1 MIENVLETQVVII
14 GAGPS
19 GTVCGYLL
27 KKAGID
33 CVVVD
38 HATFPRDKICG
49 GGLTVK
55 AYRLLAELMPD
66 LHYEYKSI
74 RKVRLSI
81 DHETVCEFE
90 PTEELRIVRRKVFDH
105 TLLKQYLQI
114 GGTFEH
120 EAFAKFE
127 TQSDGRLLV
136 TMKSGR
142 QILCRYLVG
151 ADGANSQVRKQAI
164 GDYKGRTL
172 WLEQYSEKSSDIL
185 EVELSAKYDQGYYY
199 VFPNPDYDVIG
210 IGDKDMSMERFRKV
224 LNERGIQ
231 ETKIK
236 GAYIPIEDVESGD
249 DHVILIGDA
258 GGFPNKLTYEGLYY
272 AIATAR
278 NAFVAIK
285 EDKPFKEVNRIIFKK
300 KSHET
305 YWVKL
310 FYSPLGLWITRT
322 FSHYPKLVQFI
333 YDHGVR

>member
-1 MIENVLETQVVII
+1 MMEQILETQVVVI

-66 LHYEYKSI
+66 LRYDYKSI

-90 PTEELRIVRRKVFDH
+90 PSEELRIVRRKVFDH
-105 TLLKQYLQI
+105 TLLQQYLQI
-114 GGTFEH
+114 GGAFEH
-120 EAFAKFE
+120 EAFSKYE
-127 TQSDGRLLV
+127 TQSDGRILV

-185 EVELSAKYDQGYYY
+185 EVELSRKYEQGYYY

-210 IGDKDMSMERFRKV
+210 IGHRDMSMERFRKV

-285 EDKPFKEVNRIIFKK
+285 EGKPFKETNRIIFKK

-322 FSHYPKLVQFI
+322 FSHSPKLVQFI